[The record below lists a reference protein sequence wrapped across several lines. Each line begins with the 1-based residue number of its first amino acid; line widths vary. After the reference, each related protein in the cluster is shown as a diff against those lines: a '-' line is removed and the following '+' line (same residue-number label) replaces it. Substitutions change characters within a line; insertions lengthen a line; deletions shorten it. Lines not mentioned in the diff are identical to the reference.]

1 MFLRRL
7 LVWVLMSAGVVVG
20 QEMKPASTAEL
31 PSVDTL
37 PRNYPVFRLQ
47 GDCPKTAKAAS
58 AKSCETTVTR
68 EEFEEMVSAINP
80 KMTPRERREFADSYA
95 QLLALSREAHKRGID
110 REPRVKAL
118 LQYARMTALAS
129 AMSKE
134 LYSRAQNPSEEEVE
148 KYFAENKPF
157 FTKYSFERIY
167 IPRER
172 QGQSGEVKEGKDLE
186 QQIQEN
192 QSSSSDEMKAM
203 AAAVHEKAVAGE
215 AFAVLQERAFN
226 AAGLNSPAEVKM
238 DFEPGQLP
246 KSQNAAFDLPVGGIS
261 AVLPDETGFY
271 IYKLVGKH
279 APELKEVHEE
289 VVLRMQTTTVTGALK
304 NIETFAKTKVNE
316 DYFNKY
322 APPVPDPKQPDVD
335 TD

>member
-1 MFLRRL
+1 MFSRVMLVCVL
-7 LVWVLMSAGVVVG
+7 LSAGVVVG
-20 QEMKPASTAEL
+20 QEMKPANTAEL

-37 PRNYPVFRLQ
+37 PRNYPVFRSQ
-47 GDCPKTAKAAS
+47 GDCPKTAKATPG
-58 AKSCETTVTR
+58 KPCETTVTR
-68 EEFEEMVSAINP
+68 EQFEEMVSAINP
-80 KMTPRERREFADSYA
+80 KMTARERREFADSYA
-95 QLLALSREAHKRGID
+95 QLLALSREAQKRGID

-134 LYSRAQNPSEEEVE
+134 LYRRAQNPSEEDVE
-148 KYFAENKPF
+148 KYFAENKTS

-172 QGQSGEVKEGKDLE
+172 QGQAGEVKEGKDLE
-186 QQIQEN
+186 QQLQEN
-192 QSSSSDEMKAM
+192 KASSADEMKAL
-203 AAAVHEKAVAGE
+203 ADAVHEKAVAGE

-246 KSQNAAFDLPVGGIS
+246 KSQNPAFDLPLGGIS
-261 AVLPDETGFY
+261 AVLPDETGYY
-271 IYKLVGKH
+271 IYRLVGKH
-279 APELKEVHEE
+279 TPELKEVHEE
-289 VVLRMQTTTVTGALK
+289 VVLQMQNTTVTGALK

-322 APPVPDPKQPDVD
+322 APPEPNPNEPDVD